1 MKVKLA
7 KWGNSLAFRL
17 PKRLADELSLAPG
30 NEVEVD
36 KKGSRLLIET
46 APRRKIPHYRLEEL
60 LAQIKPGQKPPPYE
74 DWAILQSEWPAED
87 WSDVAPTDA
96 EGDLEAGSGIEAKS
110 WSQTC
115 RIIPTTHLRRA
126 TLYGSTLALRSVTSR
141 PVAGLRWWSR
151 PGPTTS
157 GHR

>member
-46 APRRKIPHYRLEEL
+46 APRRKLPHYRLEEL
-60 LAQIKPGQKPPPYE
+60 LARIKPGQQPPPYE
-74 DWAILQSEWPAED
+74 DWGILKSEWPAED

-96 EGDLEAGSGIEAKS
+96 EWETWKQEAGLKPKAD
-110 WSQTC
+110 
-115 RIIPTTHLRRA
+115 RRRA
-126 TLYGSTLALRSVTSR
+126 GSSR
-141 PVAGLRWWSR
+141 RR
-151 PGPTTS
+151 T
-157 GHR
+157 